1 MGANF
6 PYLLNVCPALVFTA
20 S

>member
-6 PYLLNVCPALVFTA
+6 PYLLNVCPVLVFTA